1 MRNSEG
7 PRIGTIRNAVRT
19 RGLKV
24 VFGTDAVAGAHGRN
38 AEELVCRVQRGGQD
52 VSAALVSAQSL
63 AAESMGLRDSLGTLK
78 PGMLADVIAVPGD
91 PRRDVTVLQR
101 VHFVMKNGVVY
112 RHDAV
117 GGSR

>member
-1 MRNSEG
+1 
-7 PRIGTIRNAVRT
+7 
-19 RGLKV
+19 
-24 VFGTDAVAGAHGRN
+24 
-38 AEELVCRVQRGGQD
+38 
-52 VSAALVSAQSL
+52 
-63 AAESMGLRDSLGTLK
+63 MGLRDSLGTLK